1 MSNLIQIDQL
11 SKNYR
16 NVLALSD
23 VSFHMKEGEIL
34 GLLGA
39 NGAGKTTLISILT
52 TLETPNEGKA
62 FIFGQDVSEN
72 SHDMKSGVGF
82 VPQEII
88 SHGFFT
94 VEEVLKFS
102 SGYQGIKGNA
112 DRISYLLDRLDLAP
126 HKDKKVADLSGGMKR
141 RFMIV
146 KALIHRPRLLL
157 LDEPTAGVDIE
168 LRIKLWRF
176 VEELNKEGLSI
187 LLTTHYLE
195 EAENLCDRLVIL
207 QKGKVVQTGPTK
219 DLIQNQTSRTV
230 TVEFN
235 KPQSHLKHKYLFE
248 LNDYGA
254 IFKIPYDMPIN
265 VLLNDINLER
275 GVLRDLKIREGRLED
290 VLMGVLDE

>member
-1 MSNLIQIDQL
+1 MLSPIKIDQL
-11 SKNYR
+11 SKSYG
-16 NVLALSD
+16 NVQALSD
-23 VSFHMKEGEIL
+23 VSFQMQEGEIL

-52 TLETPNEGKA
+52 TLEIPSQGEA
-62 FIFGQDVSEN
+62 FIFDQNVSKN
-72 SHDMKSGVGF
+72 HHYTKSTIGF

-94 VEEVLKFS
+94 VEEVLQFS
-102 SGYQGIKGNA
+102 SGYQGIKDNT
-112 DRISYLLDRLDLAP
+112 DRINYLLDRLDLAP
-126 HKDKKVADLSGGMKR
+126 HRDKKVMDLSGGMKR

-146 KALIHRPRLLL
+146 KALIHEPKLLL

-207 QKGKVVQTGPTK
+207 QKGKVVQIGPTK
-219 DLIQNQTSRTV
+219 NLIQNQTSRTV

-235 KPQSHLKHKYLFE
+235 KPQNHLENKYLFALSE
-248 LNDYGA
+248 YKA
-254 IFKIPYDMPIN
+254 TFKIPYDMPIN
-265 VLLNDINLER
+265 ILLNDIKLER

-290 VLMGVLDE
+290 VLMGVMDE